1 MQIGDTLGPALLLPG
16 WINSALAFFLMLGFP
31 LALFFAWAFE
41 LTPEGLKKEGEVD
54 RSESITH
61 GTSHMLNFTIVVLL
75 VLGNWGCER
84 KSPTQS
90 NARPLQFTPESG
102 PFEGDQLVFIDVEEP
117 ADAIGSATMA
127 CRFGQHAASRG
138 DYDTTSGLY
147 VCRTPAH
154 QRPESVILTITL
166 NGVEFH
172 MPKRY
177 IYTTPGNSAAPVLG
191 IDVPTIQQ
199 QVKRVR
205 EVIPRDV
212 AFAAVIKNG
221 GPPGLL
227 ADAMARATG
236 IDYFCVPN
244 MQDGIALREAGV
256 KEPIMVLY
264 LTDPT
269 YAPVLLHYNLEPAAS
284 SLAWVDEAN
293 RLLQHASGVLQV
305 HLWIDTGMGREGV
318 MPVDALALAHAV
330 NQSSKLHL
338 QGIATHFCC
347 NYEEDLAAIG
357 NGDLK
362 NRTALHKSRFDEA
375 VAAIRSEGVGLDAI
389 IHAGASAALRHGT
402 TPVYYDMLRIGTM
415 LFENPSPE
423 HRNYAWRTKILQVKT
438 LPEGSCLDYDCLE
451 PLDADTPVG
460 LVTHIP
466 NDEVTYQVR
475 GQMVETLADH
485 EYVVVL
491 DLSRLPDVQEGEEV
505 EIILPDPNSPLDS
518 PLSVPVTLREG
529 AINGVN

>member
-1 MQIGDTLGPALLLPG
+1 MATNQQNRKRQTNLLLRFSRPV
-16 WINSALAFFLMLGFP
+16 MLIGMTF
-31 LALFFAWAFE
+31 
-41 LTPEGLKKEGEVD
+41 
-54 RSESITH
+54 
-61 GTSHMLNFTIVVLL
+61 IVVLL

-84 KSPTQS
+84 RSPIQS
-90 NARPLQFTPESG
+90 NARPLEFTPESG
-102 PFEGDQLVFIDVEEP
+102 PVEGGQLVFVAVEEP
-117 ADAIGSATMA
+117 ADAIGSAVLV

-138 DYDTTSGLY
+138 DFDATSGLY

-154 QRPESVILTITL
+154 QRPEPVILTITL

-172 MPKRY
+172 MPKPY
-177 IYTTPGNSAAPVLG
+177 TYTTHGNGAAPVMG
-191 IDVPTIQQ
+191 IDVPMIQQ
-199 QVKRVR
+199 QVQRVR
-205 EVIPRDV
+205 EMIPRDV
-212 AFAAVIKNG
+212 AFAAVVKNG
-221 GPPGLL
+221 EPPALL

-236 IDYFCVPN
+236 IDYFCVPTL
-244 MQDGIALREAGV
+244 QDGIALREAGV
-256 KEPIMVLY
+256 TEPIMVLY

-269 YAPVLLHYNLEPAAS
+269 YAPVLLHYDLEPAAT
-284 SLAWVDEAN
+284 SLAWVDEAD

-318 MPVDALALAHAV
+318 MPVDALALAQAV
-330 NQSSKLHL
+330 DQSSKLHL

-347 NYEEDLAAIG
+347 NYEGDLAAIG

-362 NRTALHKSRFDEA
+362 NQTALQKSRFDEA

-389 IHAGASAALRHGT
+389 IHAGASAALKHGT

-415 LFENPSPE
+415 LFENSSPE
-423 HRNYAWRTKILQVKT
+423 HRNYKWRTTILQVKT
-438 LPEGSCLDYDCLE
+438 LPEGSCLDYDCRE
-451 PLDADTPVG
+451 PLAADTPVG
-460 LVTHIP
+460 LVSHIP

-475 GQMVETLADH
+475 GKIVKPLADH

-505 EIILPDPNSPLDS
+505 EIILPDLNSPLDT